1 MAEYL
6 ECGAGTE
13 YDAVLAFFTP
23 NGKKKGFVVMTF
35 GPKNVPAFYTAMMRI
50 LQDEWI
56 ILFYNTK
63 RVVKSDTSLANIF
76 CNSKTIID
84 DRFIY

>member
-56 ILFYNTK
+56 ILF
-63 RVVKSDTSLANIF
+63 
-76 CNSKTIID
+76 IIQSALSNQILLLQT
-84 DRFIY
+84 FFVIAKQ